1 MYFWLKFVLYCKV
14 DGVPENLRV
23 MVISAVEN
31 TNELLV
37 ERRFRDFNETL
48 MVDWARNM
56 LDSGYYAESLI
67 ILAGL
72 KNASKD
78 ETEKYFLRSIEELS
92 LKVPVDQDKQ
102 LMEYANELT
111 RKVLNGEIPQSVGF
125 QIMLN
130 VARVSNKDFRY
141 QGFSEIEDDLK
152 TLSTSGKTNR
162 EGLRLDNT
170 HAHIHEEFKLF
181 SVMEMLEIPITLRK
195 QSYCMV
201 CGQLT
206 IPFEKKKYQI
216 RRPFYY
222 YVSSCENCKSER
234 LKSASQHFVKKKI
247 IDHYA
252 SLLNSK

>member
-1 MYFWLKFVLYCKV
+1 
-14 DGVPENLRV
+14 
-23 MVISAVEN
+23 MVISAAEN

-37 ERRFRDFNETL
+37 ERRFRGFNETL

-78 ETEKYFLRSIEELS
+78 EIEKYFLRSIDELN
-92 LKVPVDQDKQ
+92 LKVPDNQEKQ
-102 LMEYANELT
+102 LVEYANELT
-111 RKVLNGEIPQSVGF
+111 RKVLAQEIPQTEGF

-130 VARVSNKDFRY
+130 VALVSNKDFRY
-141 QGFSEIEDDLK
+141 QGFIEIDEDLK
-152 TLSTSGKTNR
+152 TLSTNRKINR
-162 EGLRLDNT
+162 EGLRLENA
-170 HAHIHEEFKLF
+170 HAHILEEFKLF
-181 SVMEMLEIPITLRK
+181 SVMEMLEIPMTLRK

-201 CGQLT
+201 CGQLST
-206 IPFEKKKYQI
+206 PFEKKKYQI

-222 YVSSCENCKSER
+222 YASSCENCKSER